1 MKRLFIIGMMLLAG
15 VAAWSCSDEYDDAP
29 LKNELGSLADR
40 IAAAQAALNQL
51 NGDLKSYAAL
61 IETMQG
67 VRYITSV
74 SQTDGSVTI
83 TYNDGTSTTLTP
95 GTKGDKGDKGD
106 TGDVGAMGQVEMP
119 LMKIDSETGHWLISY
134 DQGKTWAE
142 ILDEA
147 GNPLVGVGTAG
158 APGGSGEAGAAGTA
172 PVLGINDQGFWTID
186 LQDGNGPQPL
196 TDSNGKWVVAD
207 PSKVPS
213 GFFLSAVVEGEWLVV
228 ELLTGEKLEIPI
240 VGEIRFDL
248 TVEAT
253 ETFEGGQTRSFALKQ
268 QGVQEIAI
276 ERPEGWGVKVTEES
290 VEVTA
295 PNKTS
300 EGEISFYATSA
311 SALLKL
317 VSFHVSC
324 EVKGGEVNADI
335 CYGYGAQATGGEGAT
350 AANTHHFNSGTAFRD
365 WLKLREKNKS
375 TTPAIVWLSGTFT
388 AADGRDTGSPWFDIK
403 RTSNIT
409 IYGTNSFKMDKVG
422 FFLNEAQNIIIRNI
436 YIVQPKADNGA
447 DAISMQES
455 KNVWVDHCTF
465 ESVNQEK
472 DYEDGSCDITHATSG
487 VTVSWCH
494 YIKTQK
500 SSLVGHSNSA
510 SEDVA
515 ITATFHHN
523 FFDGSS
529 SRHPRVRFGKVHVY
543 NNFYNGC
550 TTYGVGSAYGAMVL
564 MEHNSFDNVRL
575 PSDICTFPAKQS
587 GDDWVSNLT
596 GSVAG
601 YLYADNN
608 HYTNKP
614 SNASNP
620 YPFTNVEYKAYGG
633 ERLATPLTLADFQPP
648 YSYTYDAAADVAE
661 VVRKGAGAGKLV
673 GFEAA
678 PYAAD
683 NGTGQQ

>member
-1 MKRLFIIGMMLLAG
+1 MMLLAG
-15 VAAWSCSDEYDDAP
+15 MAAWSCSDEYDDTP
-29 LKNELGSLADR
+29 LKNDLSDLAER
-40 IAAAQAALNQL
+40 IAAAQQALNTL
-51 NGDLKSYAAL
+51 NTDLKSYASL
-61 IETMQG
+61 IEALQG
-67 VRYITSV
+67 ARYITSV

-83 TYNDGTSTTLTP
+83 TYNDGTTTTLTP
-95 GTKGDKGDKGD
+95 GQKGETGDKGD
-106 TGDVGAMGQVEMP
+106 TGDTGPMGQVDMP
-119 LMKIDSETGHWLISY
+119 LMKIDAEDGYWYISY
-134 DQGKTWAE
+134 DDGQSWSQL
-142 ILDEA
+142 LDENGEPVVA
-147 GNPLVGVGTAG
+147 VGPGGETGGVGQAG
-158 APGGSGEAGAAGTA
+158 QDGSA
-172 PVLGINDQGFWTID
+172 PVLGINENGFWTID
-186 LQDGNGPQPL
+186 LGDGNGPQLL
-196 TDSNGKWVVAD
+196 TDVNGKLVVAD
-207 PSKVPS
+207 PSKVPA
-213 GFFLSAVVEGEWLVV
+213 GFFLSAEVNETGDMLVV
-228 ELLTGEKLEIPI
+228 VLLTGERLEIPI
-240 VGEIRFDL
+240 VGGMVFELSAESSL
-248 TVEAT
+248 TFTPNESRT
-253 ETFEGGQTRSFALKQ
+253 FALRQ
-268 QGVQEIAI
+268 VGIAEIAI
-276 ERPEGWGVKVTEES
+276 ERPEGWKVVVGES
-290 VEVTA
+290 EVTITA
-295 PNKTS
+295 PAYNS
-300 EGEISFYATSA
+300 EGEISLYASSA
-311 SALLKL
+311 TALLKL
-317 VSFHVSC
+317 VTLAVSC
-324 EVKGGEVNADI
+324 EGAAGDVDQAV
-335 CYGYGAQATGGEGAT
+335 CYGYGAQTTGGAGAT
-350 AANTHHFNSGTAFRD
+350 AANTHHFDTGTAFRD

-375 TTPAIVWLSGTFT
+375 TTPAIVWLSGTFV
-388 AADGRDTGSPWFDIK
+388 ASDGRDSSSPWFDIK

-510 SEDVA
+510 TEDVA

-601 YLYADNN
+601 YLYAVDN
-608 HYTNKP
+608 HFTNKP

-633 ERLATPLTLADFQPP
+633 EKLATPLTLADFQPP
-648 YSYTYDAAADVAE
+648 YTYQADAATEVADI
-661 VVRKGAGAGKLV
+661 VRAGAGAGKLA
-673 GFEAA
+673 GFDTA
-678 PYAAD
+678 PYVAD
-683 NGTGQQ
+683 NGAGQQ